1 MHAFLHQLR
10 VSLSLHFRNRM
21 ALIYGYLFPTIFLI
35 AFWVLYRYDRV
46 PLARHMGELLTVT
59 ALGGAC
65 FGLPTTMVSERERG
79 VWRRY
84 RLAPVRTGTLLSST
98 IAARYVLLVLAG
110 LLQVALAMLIGMPLP
125 NHPLDLWIAFTFVA
139 FALLGLGLV
148 IATLAD
154 NVPAVQ
160 ALGQCI
166 FLPMLIIGG
175 VAVQLTSLP
184 EWAQHVSAFF
194 PGRYAVE
201 AMQTSVTGAG
211 PRRDAIQPAGAAAD
225 RAGRIRCRHPDVPL
239 GCRAA
244 FRRARRQ
251 GAGSPWRSPRGPPS
265 ACSPRPA
272 AASAP
277 SPSSPSTRR
286 RRSPMS
292 AWCRRRPRRRRRRRN
307 PRHQRPSPG
316 AASPPD
322 EARPAPPPEA
332 PRADAGRPAPETSGK
347 PAPQPRAATP
357 PPAAANGK
365 APAQPSTKGP
375 PEPLLP
381 EPASWQQVT
390 PAHIDEVMFERLPSD
405 SGVVSP
411 IARADEPMEPEL
423 ETELEEVRT
432 RLVTWGPARV
442 ADPVQR
448 VRNLLYVAAVPDV
461 FQIPLER
468 YVPHVVFER
477 LQGDVPKD
485 DLIKILFWV
494 ATHPAG
500 GDDSAVDDL
509 RSAGIPVNG
518 PGDMEQA
525 RERVMLYAL
534 KLLGRLVGKDSEL
547 STHLL
552 LPADRRAPARPTRR
566 RATTPRRRRTPRL
579 AAAAICEAATRTRTC
594 SSVSARPFM
603 VPMVGGTSP

>member
-21 ALIYGYLFPTIFLI
+21 ALIYGYLFPTMFLI

-139 FALLGLGLV
+139 FALMGLGLV

-184 EWAQHVSAFF
+184 EWVQHLSAFF

-211 PRRDAIQPAGAAAD
+211 LGAMRFSLLALLLTGLAGFVAGIRMFRWDAEQRFVERGGKAWVAVALAAWAAVGVLAEA
-225 RAGRIRCRHPDVPL
+225 RGRIGPVAIVAEYTPPAQPDERLVP
-239 GCRAA
+239 
-244 FRRARRQ
+244 Q
-251 GAGSPWRSPRGPPS
+251 TTTPP
-265 ACSPRPA
+265 APQPEPAPPA
-272 AASAP
+272 AV
-277 SPSSPSTRR
+277 
-286 RRSPMS
+286 
-292 AWCRRRPRRRRRRRN
+292 
-307 PRHQRPSPG
+307 PG
-316 AASPPD
+316 GASPPD
-322 EARPAPPPEA
+322 GVRPAPPPEA
-332 PRADAGRPAPETSGK
+332 PRAEAARPAPETSGK
-347 PAPQPRAATP
+347 PAPEPRAVTP

-390 PAHIDEVMFERLPSD
+390 PAHIEEVMFERLPSD

-468 YVPHVVFER
+468 YIPHVVFER
-477 LQGDVPKD
+477 LQGDVPKE

-534 KLLGRLVGKDSEL
+534 KLLGRLVGKIPS
-547 STHLL
+547 
-552 LPADRRAPARPTRR
+552 
-566 RATTPRRRRTPRL
+566 
-579 AAAAICEAATRTRTC
+579 
-594 SSVSARPFM
+594 
-603 VPMVGGTSP
+603 

>member
-139 FALLGLGLV
+139 FALMGLGLV

-184 EWAQHVSAFF
+184 EWVQHLSAFF

-211 PRRDAIQPAGAAAD
+211 LGVMRFSLLALLLTGLAGFVAGIRMFRWDAEQRFVERGGKAWVAVALAAWAAVGVLAEA
-225 RAGRIRCRHPDVPL
+225 RGRIGPVAIVAEYTPPAQPDERLVP
-239 GCRAA
+239 
-244 FRRARRQ
+244 Q
-251 GAGSPWRSPRGPPS
+251 TTT
-265 ACSPRPA
+265 PA
-272 AASAP
+272 APPPEPAP
-277 SPSSPSTRR
+277 P
-286 RRSPMS
+286 
-292 AWCRRRPRRRRRRRN
+292 AAV
-307 PRHQRPSPG
+307 PG
-316 AASPPD
+316 GASPPD

-332 PRADAGRPAPETSGK
+332 PRADAGRPAPETFRKTGATTAGCAATASGGERQG
-347 PAPQPRAATP
+347 AGATVDQGSAGAAAARAGVVAAGDAGAHRRGHVRAAAVRFWRGLADRAGRRADGARARDRARGSAHAPGHLGAGARRRSRAARAQSALRRRRARRLPDPAGALRPARRLRTP
-357 PPAAANGK
+357 AGRRAEGRIRSRSSSGSPRIPPAATTA
-365 APAQPSTKGP
+365 PSTISA
-375 PEPLLP
+375 LP
-381 EPASWQQVT
+381 AFRST
-390 PAHIDEVMFERLPSD
+390 
-405 SGVVSP
+405 
-411 IARADEPMEPEL
+411 ARA
-423 ETELEEVRT
+423 
-432 RLVTWGPARV
+432 TW
-442 ADPVQR
+442 
-448 VRNLLYVAAVPDV
+448 
-461 FQIPLER
+461 
-468 YVPHVVFER
+468 
-477 LQGDVPKD
+477 
-485 DLIKILFWV
+485 
-494 ATHPAG
+494 
-500 GDDSAVDDL
+500 S
-509 RSAGIPVNG
+509 
-518 PGDMEQA
+518 
-525 RERVMLYAL
+525 
-534 KLLGRLVGKDSEL
+534 
-547 STHLL
+547 
-552 LPADRRAPARPTRR
+552 RRA
-566 RATTPRRRRTPRL
+566 
-579 AAAAICEAATRTRTC
+579 
-594 SSVSARPFM
+594 SA
-603 VPMVGGTSP
+603 

>member
-21 ALIYGYLFPTIFLI
+21 ALIYGYLFPTMFLI

-84 RLAPVRTGTLLSST
+84 RLAPVRTGTLLAST

-110 LLQVALAMLIGMPLP
+110 LLQVVLAMVIGMPLP

-139 FALLGLGLV
+139 FALMGLGLV

-184 EWAQHVSAFF
+184 EWVQHLSAFF

-211 PRRDAIQPAGAAAD
+211 LGVMRFSLLALLLTGLAGFVAGIRMFRWDAEQRFVERGGKAWVAVALAAWAAVGVLAEA
-225 RAGRIRCRHPDVPL
+225 RGRIGPVAIVAEYTPPAQPDERLVP
-239 GCRAA
+239 
-244 FRRARRQ
+244 Q
-251 GAGSPWRSPRGPPS
+251 TTTPP
-265 ACSPRPA
+265 APPPEPAPPA
-272 AASAP
+272 AV
-277 SPSSPSTRR
+277 
-286 RRSPMS
+286 
-292 AWCRRRPRRRRRRRN
+292 
-307 PRHQRPSPG
+307 PG
-316 AASPPD
+316 GASPPD

-332 PRADAGRPAPETSGK
+332 PRAGAGRPAPESSGK

-390 PAHIDEVMFERLPSD
+390 PAHIEEVMFERLPSD

-432 RLVTWGPARV
+432 RLVAWGPARV

-477 LQGDVPKD
+477 LQGDVPKE

-534 KLLGRLVGKDSEL
+534 KLLGRLVGKIPS
-547 STHLL
+547 
-552 LPADRRAPARPTRR
+552 
-566 RATTPRRRRTPRL
+566 
-579 AAAAICEAATRTRTC
+579 
-594 SSVSARPFM
+594 
-603 VPMVGGTSP
+603 

>member
-1 MHAFLHQLR
+1 MDAFLQQLR
-10 VSLSLHFRNRM
+10 ISLILHFRNRM
-21 ALIYGYLFPTIFLI
+21 ALIYGYLFPTMFLI
-35 AFWVLYRYDRV
+35 AFAVLYRYDRV

-84 RLAPVRTGTLLSST
+84 RLAPVRTGTLLAST
-98 IAARYVLLVLAG
+98 IIARYVLLVVAG
-110 LLQVALAMLIGMPLP
+110 LLQVGLAMLIGMPLP
-125 NHPLDLWIAFTFVA
+125 NHPLDLFVAFTFVA
-139 FALLGLGLV
+139 FALMGLGLV

-211 PRRDAIQPAGAAAD
+211 LGVMRFSLLALSLIAVAGFAAGVRMFRWDAQQHFAERGGKAWVALALAAWAAVGLLAEARGRIGPVAIIAEYTPPVQPDERLMPRAAA
-225 RAGRIRCRHPDVPL
+225 PEP
-239 GCRAA
+239 
-244 FRRARRQ
+244 
-251 GAGSPWRSPRGPPS
+251 GAGTAPAEPPPPPRVDAPPVD
-265 ACSPRPA
+265 
-272 AASAP
+272 
-277 SPSSPSTRR
+277 T
-286 RRSPMS
+286 
-292 AWCRRRPRRRRRRRN
+292 
-307 PRHQRPSPG
+307 
-316 AASPPD
+316 PPD
-322 EARPAPPPEA
+322 TRTATPAP
-332 PRADAGRPAPETSGK
+332 G
-347 PAPQPRAATP
+347 AATP
-357 PPAAANGK
+357 PPTTPTPHTAK
-365 APAQPSTKGP
+365 PPAPEAPPAPTTAKPAPKPSTSGP
-375 PEPLLP
+375 PQPLLP

-405 SGVVSP
+405 SGVVAP
-411 IARADEPMEPEL
+411 IARADEPIEPEL
-423 ETELEEVRT
+423 ETQLEEIRT
-432 RLVTWGPARV
+432 RLVSWGPARV
-442 ADPVQR
+442 GDPVQR

-461 FQIPLER
+461 FQIPEER

-534 KLLGRLVGKDSEL
+534 K
-547 STHLL
+547 
-552 LPADRRAPARPTRR
+552 
-566 RATTPRRRRTPRL
+566 
-579 AAAAICEAATRTRTC
+579 
-594 SSVSARPFM
+594 
-603 VPMVGGTSP
+603 

>member
-139 FALLGLGLV
+139 FALMGLGLV

-184 EWAQHVSAFF
+184 EWVQHLSAFF

-211 PRRDAIQPAGAAAD
+211 LGVMRFSLLALLLTGLAGFVAGIRMFRWDAEQRFVERGGKAWVAVALAAWATVGVLAEA
-225 RAGRIRCRHPDVPL
+225 RGRIGPVAIVAEYTPPAQPDERLVP
-239 GCRAA
+239 
-244 FRRARRQ
+244 Q
-251 GAGSPWRSPRGPPS
+251 TTTPP
-265 ACSPRPA
+265 APQPEPA
-272 AASAP
+272 PPVAV
-277 SPSSPSTRR
+277 
-286 RRSPMS
+286 
-292 AWCRRRPRRRRRRRN
+292 
-307 PRHQRPSPG
+307 PG
-316 AASPPD
+316 GASPPD

-332 PRADAGRPAPETSGK
+332 SRADAGRPAPETSGK
-347 PAPQPRAATP
+347 PAPQPRAAAP

-365 APAQPSTKGP
+365 PPAQPSTKGP

-468 YVPHVVFER
+468 YLPHVVFER
-477 LQGDVPKD
+477 LQGDVPKE

-534 KLLGRLVGKDSEL
+534 KLLGRLVGKI
-547 STHLL
+547 
-552 LPADRRAPARPTRR
+552 PQ
-566 RATTPRRRRTPRL
+566 
-579 AAAAICEAATRTRTC
+579 
-594 SSVSARPFM
+594 
-603 VPMVGGTSP
+603 